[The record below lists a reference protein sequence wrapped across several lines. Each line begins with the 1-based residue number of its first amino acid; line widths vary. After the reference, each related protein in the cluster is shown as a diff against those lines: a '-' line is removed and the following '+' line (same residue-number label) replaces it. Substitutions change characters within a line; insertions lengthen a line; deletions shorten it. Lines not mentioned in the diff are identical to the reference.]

1 MLEVMSVDS
10 VNQEV
15 ANLNARIDAK
25 VRAMEAAQKGR

>member
-1 MLEVMSVDS
+1 MLEVMSVDA

-25 VRAMEAAQKGR
+25 VRAMEAASKRR

>member
-1 MLEVMSVDS
+1 MLEVMSVDA

-25 VRAMEAAQKGR
+25 VRAMEVASKGR